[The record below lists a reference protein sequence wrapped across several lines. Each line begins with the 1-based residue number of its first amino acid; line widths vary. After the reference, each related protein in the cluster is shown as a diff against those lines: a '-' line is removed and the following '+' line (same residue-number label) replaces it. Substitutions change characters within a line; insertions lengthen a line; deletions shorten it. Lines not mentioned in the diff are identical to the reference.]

1 MLMIG
6 YPGFCFNTE
15 GMFLGEIVND
25 TIPYVGS
32 GLDDSPIL
40 LYHNFIATWF
50 LPHNRLE
57 KGFVKYMGNDGSVDP
72 DLKFTAL
79 GRTLD
84 AFQHYCIAVSK
95 KSFMVC
101 DLQGGYEVPISTS
114 IDISALISIR
124 YIRSLLW
131 KIKPASIRKCEIPA
145 LPAHIQ
151 SHDCLHN

>member
-1 MLMIG
+1 MIG
-6 YPGFCFNTE
+6 YPGFRFNTE

-32 GLDDSPIL
+32 GLDDAPIL
-40 LYHNFIATWF
+40 LYRNFIATQF

-57 KGFVKYMGNDGSVDP
+57 KGFVKYTGNDGSVDP

-95 KSFMVC
+95 ESFMVC
-101 DLQGGYEVPISTS
+101 DLQGHRLDKEVFYLFDPQANSNTSKKFGYWDLGPNAIK
-114 IDISALISIR
+114 AYLNQHKCN
-124 YIRSLLW
+124 SLCRA
-131 KIKPASIRKCEIPA
+131 IGI
-145 LPAHIQ
+145 
-151 SHDCLHN
+151 N